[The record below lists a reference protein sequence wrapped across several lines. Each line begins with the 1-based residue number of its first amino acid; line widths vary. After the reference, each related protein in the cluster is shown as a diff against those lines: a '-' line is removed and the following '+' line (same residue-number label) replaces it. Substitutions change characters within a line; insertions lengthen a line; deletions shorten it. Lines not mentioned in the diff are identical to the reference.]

1 MALAWQC
8 ACGASFPETGNAS
21 GWGRWRHH
29 LRGRKPGCRR
39 IGLVDEETGEVLV
52 SADQN
57 PLNALREAE
66 QKGYVDPN
74 RPRVRPRAEPSD
86 PAAATEAEGTLAG
99 AGGNGTNR
107 GEGSASGGSPRNLE
121 GVIPYQRI
129 PLHPRIYMQ
138 KAITD
143 DWLVREDGRP
153 YGWDSADVAEW
164 VNGMVDLGFAYALRQ
179 HLMEQGHSSG
189 QVAALLQNGLL
200 SKLISTAQGMSAQE
214 IRSLLQEQG
223 LTPAAE
229 LVGEVEADAEGD

>member
-1 MALAWQC
+1 M
-8 ACGASFPETGNAS
+8 
-21 GWGRWRHH
+21 
-29 LRGRKPGCRR
+29 
-39 IGLVDEETGEVLV
+39 VV

-86 PAAATEAEGTLAG
+86 PAMATEGEVGLGGSG
-99 AGGNGTNR
+99 ANGTAR
-107 GEGSASGGSPRNLE
+107 SEAGTAGGSPRNLE

-143 DWLVREDGRP
+143 DFLVREDGRP

-179 HLMEQGHSSG
+179 HLLEEGHSSA
-189 QVAALLQNGLL
+189 QVAELLQNGLL
-200 SKLISTAQGMSAQE
+200 SKLIATARAMSAQD
-214 IRSLLQEQG
+214 IRKLLHDQG
-223 LTPAAE
+223 LTPAAR
-229 LVGEVEADAEGD
+229 LVEGAHVDAEGD

>member
-1 MALAWQC
+1 MAVVWQC

-29 LRGRKPGCRR
+29 LRGRQPGCRR
-39 IGLVDEETGEVLV
+39 IGLVDEATGEVLV

-74 RPRVRPRAEPSD
+74 RPRVRPRAEPSGVSPVAD
-86 PAAATEAEGTLAG
+86 EAAVPPPSPRSNGTASNGAAAA
-99 AGGNGTNR
+99 
-107 GEGSASGGSPRNLE
+107 SPRNLE

-143 DWLVREDGRP
+143 DFLVREDGRP

-179 HLMEQGHSSG
+179 HLLEEGHSSAR
-189 QVAALLQNGLL
+189 VAELLQNGLL
-200 SKLISTAQGMSAQE
+200 SKLIATAQAMSAQD
-214 IRSLLQEQG
+214 IRKLLHDQG
-223 LTPAAE
+223 LTPAAR
-229 LVGEVEADAEGD
+229 LVEGAHVDAEGD